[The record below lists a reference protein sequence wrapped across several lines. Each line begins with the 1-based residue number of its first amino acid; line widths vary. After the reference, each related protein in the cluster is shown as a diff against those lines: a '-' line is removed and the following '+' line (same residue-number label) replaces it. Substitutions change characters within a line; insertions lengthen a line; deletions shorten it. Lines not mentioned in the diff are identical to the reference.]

1 MLLQEELLHTYEHQ
15 EISLPSPDALQLPEK
30 VIMFGT
36 GVLLRG
42 LPAHFIE
49 TANRQGVFN
58 GRIVMV
64 KSTDG
69 GDASPF
75 THQQGLFTHIIQGYR
90 HGQKVDEA
98 FVNASI
104 SRVCSARN
112 EWGSIKALARDPDIS
127 VVISNT
133 TESGIVLVA
142 EDSIHAEPPVSYPG
156 KLLAL
161 LHERYIHFKGD
172 PERGWVIL
180 PTELIPDN
188 GGKLIG
194 ILRTLAASNGLDQ
207 AFIDWM
213 ETANPICNTLVDRI
227 VPGKPPKDRQR
238 AFEEKFGFTD
248 DLMITS
254 EPYALWA
261 VETSHPKVAATLTF
275 ASVNPDI
282 HIRPDIGVQREL
294 KLRLL
299 NGTHTF
305 SCGPAVLSGF
315 QTVDAAMEHPVFGD
329 FVRQL
334 MLEDIIPALS
344 HPDISAEDAAAY
356 ASSVIDRFR
365 NPHIGH
371 RWLSI
376 TVNYS
381 RKLEMR
387 NLPLIHRAMDRQ
399 GILPERMTFALASYL
414 RFMNVTEGPDG
425 KWRGSVDGNEYEVQ
439 DEFSAFYADLWTTHG
454 DMTALVRHAFN
465 NTDLWG
471 ADMGSAEAIIGSVA
485 SQLRSILEHG
495 TLQTLARLS
504 AH

>member
-1 MLLQEELLHTYEHQ
+1 MSLNKELLHSGGNEYVSFPALE
-15 EISLPSPDALQLPEK
+15 SLNLPEK

-49 TANRQGVFN
+49 AANRSGVFN

-69 GDASPF
+69 GDATPF
-75 THQQGLFTHIIQGYR
+75 ARQDGMFTHIIQGYR
-90 HGQKVDEA
+90 NGNRVDEA
-98 FVNASI
+98 LVNASI
-104 SRVCSARN
+104 SRVISAR
-112 EWGSIKALARDPDIS
+112 ESWASVLELARNPDIS

-133 TESGIVLVA
+133 TESGIVLVPD
-142 EDSIHAEPPVSYPG
+142 DSIHATPPVSFPG
-156 KLLAL
+156 KLLAIL
-161 LHERYIHFKGD
+161 YERYIHFNGAADK
-172 PERGWVIL
+172 GWVIL

-188 GGKLIG
+188 GRKLSEV
-194 ILRTLAASNGLDQ
+194 LYALAVSNGLEQ

-213 ETANPICNTLVDRI
+213 ETANPCCNTLVDRI
-227 VPGKPPKDRQR
+227 VPGKPPKDKQQ
-238 AFEEKFGFTD
+238 AFEARFGYPD

-261 VETSHPKVAATLTF
+261 IESAHPRVKETLSF

-305 SCGPAVLSGF
+305 SCGPAVLCGF
-315 QTVDAAMEHPVFGD
+315 QTVDAAMEDPAFGE

-334 MLEDIIPALS
+334 MMEDIIPALN
-344 HPDISAEDAAAY
+344 HPDITTEDAQAY

-387 NLPLIHRAMDRQ
+387 NLPLIRRAIGQR
-399 GILPERMTFALASYL
+399 GVISERMAFALAAYL
-414 RFMNVTEGPDG
+414 RFMKVEADTDG
-425 KWRGSVDGNEYEVQ
+425 RFRGNLDGNEYEVQ
-439 DEFSAFYADLWTTHG
+439 DEFSAFYADLWKRHN
-454 DMTALVRHAFN
+454 DPKALVQHAFAQ
-465 NTDLWG
+465 TDLWG
-471 ADMGSAEAIIGSVA
+471 NELGTSAVFIDAVA
-485 SQLRSILEHG
+485 GQLALIMENG
-495 TLQTLARLS
+495 ITPALS
-504 AH
+504 KLS

>member
-1 MLLQEELLHTYEHQ
+1 MRLQEELLHKYDHPEV
-15 EISLPSPDALQLPEK
+15 SLPAPDALQLSEK

-49 TANRQGVFN
+49 IANRRGVFN

-69 GDASPF
+69 GDATPF
-75 THQQGLFTHIIQGYR
+75 IHQNGLFTHLIQGYR
-90 HGQKVDEA
+90 HGEKVEEA

-104 SRVCSARN
+104 SRVLSART
-112 EWGSIKALARDPDIS
+112 EWESIKALARNQAIS
-127 VVISNT
+127 VIISNT
-133 TESGIVLVA
+133 TESGIVLVP
-142 EDSIHAEPPVSYPG
+142 EDSIHAEPPVSFPG

-161 LHERYIHFKGD
+161 LHERYVHFKGD

-188 GGKLIG
+188 GRKLLE
-194 ILRTLAASNGLDQ
+194 ILRTLARLNGLDQ
-207 AFIDWM
+207 AFIDWV
-213 ETANPICNTLVDRI
+213 ESANPCCNTLVDRI
-227 VPGKPPKDRQR
+227 VPGKPPKDRLR
-238 AFEEKFGFTD
+238 ALEEKFGYTD
-248 DLMITS
+248 DLMIMS

-261 VETSHPKVAATLTF
+261 IETSHPKVSATLTF
-275 ASVNPDI
+275 AEVNPEI
-282 HIRPDIGVQREL
+282 HIRPDISVQREL

-305 SCGPAVLSGF
+305 VCGPAVLAGF
-315 QTVDAAMEHPVFGD
+315 QTVDAAMENPVFGTY
-329 FVRQL
+329 VRQL
-334 MLEDIIPALS
+334 MIEDIIPAFR
-344 HPDISAEDAAAY
+344 HPDISPEDAEAY

-365 NPHIGH
+365 NPQIGH

-381 RKLEMR
+381 RKLQMR
-387 NLPLIHRAMDRQ
+387 NLPLIHPALDRQ
-399 GILPERMTFALASYL
+399 GMIPERMSFALAAYL
-414 RFMNVTEGPDG
+414 RFMKVSIGPDN
-425 KWRGSVDGNEYEVQ
+425 KWRGSIDGFEYEVQ
-439 DEFSAFYADLWTTHG
+439 DEFSAFYADLWVSHR
-454 DMTALVRHAFN
+454 DMTTLVQNAFN

-471 ADMGSAEAIIGSVA
+471 ADMGTAAAIIGSVTG
-485 SQLRSILEHG
+485 QLESILELG
-495 TLQTLARLS
+495 TLQAIARLS